1 MLPELE
7 RLVALQEVDKE
18 ILELSVNLDRLPR
31 QLQEK
36 EQERAAL
43 EAEKTAS
50 AEELEGLRKQLRE
63 METEVADLEEG
74 IKASRQRLMDISK
87 ELELKAMLKEIG
99 FREDQRDQKETR
111 VLELLEKVETQN
123 QSVAE
128 MEQALKQLQEV
139 YDRQA
144 AEVAAQVE
152 ELEQKRAVLQEKRDI
167 LKKELPA
174 PLLKRYDFI
183 RQRRNGSA
191 ISEVQEGVC
200 LGCHMNIL
208 PQQFIDLQKGEEIIQ
223 CPHCQRILYWLG
235 EKEEEEQEEKAGTR
249 ARKVG

>member
-1 MLPELE
+1 LLPELE

-31 QLQEK
+31 ELQEK

-43 EAEKTAS
+43 EAEKSAS
-50 AEELEGLRKQLRE
+50 AQELEGLRKQLRE

-74 IKASRQRLMDISK
+74 IKASRQRLMDINK

-111 VLELLEKVETQN
+111 VLELLEQVETQN

-128 MEQALKQLQEV
+128 MEQALKQLQEA
-139 YDRQA
+139 YERQA
-144 AEVAAQVE
+144 AEVAAQVK

>member
-31 QLQEK
+31 ELQEK

-43 EAEKTAS
+43 EAEKSAS
-50 AEELEGLRKQLRE
+50 AQELEGLRKQLRE

-74 IKASRQRLMDISK
+74 IKASRQRLMDINK

-111 VLELLEKVETQN
+111 VLELLEQVETQN

-128 MEQALKQLQEV
+128 MEQALKQLQEA
-139 YDRQA
+139 YERQA
-144 AEVAAQVE
+144 AEVAAQVK

>member
-1 MLPELE
+1 LLPELE
-7 RLVALQEVDKE
+7 RLIALQEVDKE
-18 ILELSVNLDRLPR
+18 ILELSLNVDRLP
-31 QLQEK
+31 QELK
-36 EQERAAL
+36 EKDQERAAL
-43 EAEKTAS
+43 EAEKS
-50 AEELEGLRKQLRE
+50 AGSQELEVLKKQLKE
-63 METEVADLEEG
+63 METEVSDLEEG
-74 IKASRQRLMDISK
+74 IKASRQRLMDINK

-111 VLELLEKVETQN
+111 VLELLDQVEAQN
-123 QSVAE
+123 QTVTE
-128 MEQALKQLQEV
+128 KEQALQQLQTAYE
-139 YDRQA
+139 RQA

-152 ELEQKRAVLQEKRDI
+152 ELEQERAVLMEKRAI
-167 LKKELPA
+167 LQKELPA

-223 CPHCQRILYWLG
+223 CPHCQRILYWRG
-235 EKEEEEQEEKAGTR
+235 EEPEEGADTP
-249 ARKVG
+249 ALNVG

>member
-7 RLVALQEVDKE
+7 GLIALQEVDKE
-18 ILELSVNLDRLPR
+18 ILELSVNLDRLP
-31 QLQEK
+31 QELQEK
-36 EQERAAL
+36 DQERAAL
-43 EAEKTAS
+43 EAEKSAS
-50 AEELEGLRKQLRE
+50 AQELEGLRKQLKE

-74 IKASRQRLMDISK
+74 IKTSRQRLMDINK

-111 VLELLEKVETQN
+111 VLELLDQVETRN
-123 QSVAE
+123 QSVTE
-128 MEQALKQLQEV
+128 KEQTLKQLQGAYE
-139 YDRQA
+139 RQA
-144 AEVAAQVE
+144 AEVATQVE
-152 ELEQKRAVLQEKRDI
+152 ELEQKRAVLQKKRDI

-191 ISEVQEGVC
+191 ICEVQEGVC

-208 PQQFIDLQKGEEIIQ
+208 PQQFIDLQKGEEVIQ
-223 CPHCQRILYWLG
+223 CPHCQRILYWRG
-235 EKEEEEQEEKAGTR
+235 EEEAEDADAGSLSR
-249 ARKVG
+249 QVS

>member
-7 RLVALQEVDKE
+7 RLVALQELDKE
-18 ILELSVNLDRLPR
+18 ILALSSNLDRLP
-31 QLQEK
+31 QELREK
-36 EQERAAL
+36 DQEMSAL
-43 EAEKTAS
+43 EAEKS
-50 AEELEGLRKQLRE
+50 ALSQELESLKKQLKE
-63 METEVADLEEG
+63 MEAEVTDLEEA

-111 VLELLEKVETQN
+111 VLELLDQVETQN
-123 QSVAE
+123 QAVTE
-128 MEQALKQLQEV
+128 KEEALKQLQKG
-139 YDRQA
+139 YKRQA
-144 AEVAAQVE
+144 ADVEAQVD
-152 ELEQKRAVLQEKRDI
+152 ELEQKRSVLMEKRNI
-167 LKKELPA
+167 LQQELPGQ
-174 PLLKRYDFI
+174 LLKRYEFI

-191 ISEVQEGVC
+191 ISEVREGVC

-208 PQQFIDLQKGEEIIQ
+208 PQQFIDLQKGEELIQ

-235 EKEEEEQEEKAGTR
+235 EQEQEEQAETAETP